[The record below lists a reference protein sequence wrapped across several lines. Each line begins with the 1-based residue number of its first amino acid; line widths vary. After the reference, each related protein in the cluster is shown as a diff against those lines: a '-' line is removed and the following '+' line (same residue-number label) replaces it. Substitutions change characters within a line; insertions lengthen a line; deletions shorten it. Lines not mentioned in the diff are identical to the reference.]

1 MIQEGAVPGALGFL
15 LRFVGPII
23 ARLSRLGVTT
33 RADFSIKSLWRELDS
48 LLRGSHHGALAR
60 TQTFLGMSLDD
71 GRGRMGLVRDRLRI
85 GWDHAGSQPVFTR
98 VARRLAELT
107 STMHGSYVVNP
118 IWSRL
123 FGRRLV
129 IAHPLG
135 GCALSDSPDTGVVNS
150 SGQVY
155 RIRKDNDQEPPETE
169 QVYRGLYVCDG
180 AIIPTPLGTNPSLTI
195 AALAQ
200 RIAERAERT
209 IPNGDGGRELER
221 GRAKPGRTDSTV
233 VGLRYA
239 ERLRGS
245 MRLDGRDTRVE
256 LFLHM
261 SVEDLDK
268 RTTRG
273 SAPRYG

>member
-1 MIQEGAVPGALGFL
+1 
-15 LRFVGPII
+15 
-23 ARLSRLGVTT
+23 
-33 RADFSIKSLWRELDS
+33 
-48 LLRGSHHGALAR
+48 
-60 TQTFLGMSLDD
+60 
-71 GRGRMGLVRDRLRI
+71 
-85 GWDHAGSQPVFTR
+85 
-98 VARRLAELT
+98 
-107 STMHGSYVVNP
+107 MHGSYVVNP

-200 RIAERAERT
+200 RIAERAEQT
-209 IPNGDGGRELER
+209 IPKGDG
-221 GRAKPGRTDSTV
+221 
-233 VGLRYA
+233 
-239 ERLRGS
+239 
-245 MRLDGRDTRVE
+245 
-256 LFLHM
+256 
-261 SVEDLDK
+261 
-268 RTTRG
+268 
-273 SAPRYG
+273 APRARTRTNGSRAEPIRRWWACAMPNG